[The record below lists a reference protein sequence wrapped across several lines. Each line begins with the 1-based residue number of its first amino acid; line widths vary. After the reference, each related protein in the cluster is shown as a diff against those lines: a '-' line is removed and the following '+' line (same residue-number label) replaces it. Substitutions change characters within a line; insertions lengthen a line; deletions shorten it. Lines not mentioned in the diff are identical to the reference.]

1 MPQCTATSKRTGD
14 RCRGNAI
21 TGRNVCYY
29 HGGRTPRGR
38 DCANFKTGLYSR
50 DLPTRLAARYNAARN
65 DPDLKRVDDDLALLS
80 TRLAEVL
87 LKLDTGEAGAIWA
100 ALRRVHADLRVAR
113 SQGYEDALND
123 GLTQIGAL
131 IERGAADY
139 QQWSEIAR
147 LAEQRRKLLET
158 DAKLMLV
165 QQQYITA
172 EQLMLIGGNLQ
183 RAVYENVTDPNTLAA
198 IGRAFA
204 AIMGYTNIRALPV
217 GD

>member
-1 MPQCTATSKRTGD
+1 
-14 RCRGNAI
+14 
-21 TGRNVCYY
+21 
-29 HGGRTPRGR
+29 
-38 DCANFKTGLYSR
+38 
-50 DLPTRLAARYNAARN
+50 LAARYNAARN